1 MQIFFMDGH
10 CLKMILNSFKWQKK
24 LIFNEE
30 YVKSYDEDSDKGYIL
45 EIDVEY
51 FKRLHN
57 LHNNLLFLPEK
68 MKIRKCNRLVCNL
81 YGKINY
87 VAHIRILKQALAHGL
102 ILKKCIK

>member
-10 CLKMILNSFKWQKK
+10 CLKMILNSVKWQKK

-57 LHNNLLFLPEK
+57 LQNDLLFLPEK

-87 VAHIRILKQALAHGL
+87 VAQIRILKQALVHGL